1 MVSRMVRALLN
12 LLRRPTLRF
21 GMARDR
27 SSRLRD
33 PRFVSYLTQSNRK
46 SLDTD
51 FQDAV
56 LRGRKLMRNLFRLAV
71 AGGCAWVV
79 VESAKALSVF

>member
-1 MVSRMVRALLN
+1 MLRALLN
-12 LLRRPTLRF
+12 LLHRPTLRF
-21 GMARDR
+21 GMKRDS

-33 PRFVSYLTQSNRK
+33 PRFVSYLSQSNRK
-46 SLDTD
+46 ALDTD
-51 FQDAV
+51 FHDAV
-56 LRGRKLMRNLFRLAV
+56 LRGRKLARNLFRLAL